1 MRARSRE
8 RAAWRYGCCP
18 ITQQH
23 ACTAF
28 IHTSR
33 AGATVLSLCL
43 SLSRALSLSL
53 SSRSFVVRR
62 ALVLVSPSDS
72 RARPFC
78 AQNVPVNPKPF
89 LQELTGK
96 PCIVKLKWGME
107 YKGAPQIC
115 AASRLPPTS
124 AARVEPSPA
133 PPRAGYLASVDRYMN
148 LQLASTEE
156 WVDGTF
162 SGNLGEVL
170 IRCASRLSPRPPFPF
185 RLLATQRY
193 RLAGVCGRRCNN
205 VLYIR
210 GVPDED

>member
-1 MRARSRE
+1 
-8 RAAWRYGCCP
+8 
-18 ITQQH
+18 
-23 ACTAF
+23 
-28 IHTSR
+28 
-33 AGATVLSLCL
+33 
-43 SLSRALSLSL
+43 
-53 SSRSFVVRR
+53 
-62 ALVLVSPSDS
+62 
-72 RARPFC
+72 
-78 AQNVPVNPKPF
+78 VPVNPKSF